1 MFKINNR
8 RVKNKLTVEKFGPE
22 KIIVQYLIRIVHRGN
37 LVGKKK
43 KPNSPF
49 CITLRMS
56 RRVQA
61 YPINPLNANPT
72 KWSNTLKPQSA

>member
-43 KPNSPF
+43 KTQLAILHYFEN
-49 CITLRMS
+49 
-56 RRVQA
+56 VQA
-61 YPINPLNANPT
+61 SPSIPN
-72 KWSNTLKPQSA
+72 